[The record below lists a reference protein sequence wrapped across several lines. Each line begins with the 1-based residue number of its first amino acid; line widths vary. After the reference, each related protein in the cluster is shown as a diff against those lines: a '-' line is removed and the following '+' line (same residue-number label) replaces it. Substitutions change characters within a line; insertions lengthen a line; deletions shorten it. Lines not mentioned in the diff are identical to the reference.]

1 MIKKLNEISEVFEQ
15 RLLTNNIRGYAVTLD
30 LEKLNET
37 LTTEARFAVG
47 DINTGVISA
56 QLRLNGEPV
65 VLAEDTLVYANIE
78 TPAID
83 FAFSE
88 YLYQTCEVLDGNLGI
103 VLLRFKTQAMKNEGI
118 HRLEYVIQPS
128 DQEKLISP
136 KIKYEVF
143 ESLDS
148 HQSEPAEDEIGVA
161 TALISE
167 VAGTNVTIQTQEE
180 IRVANET
187 ARIENDKLR
196 EQKLQE
202 TMEIYRTQVVIST
215 EEIDT
220 IIANALK

>member
-78 TPAID
+78 TPATD

-148 HQSEPAEDEIGVA
+148 HQNEPAEDEIGVA

-167 VAGTNVTIQTQEE
+167 VAGTNVTIQAQEE

-215 EEIDT
+215 AEIDT